1 MKQVIIL
8 MLLFVFATTSFAQQL
23 SDSKHALTKTDY
35 LEKSKKQK
43 KAASI
48 LLAGGAGIIITSFII
63 PKGELLHDGICVY
76 GLCDT
81 KYKNDGIKSAFFI
94 AGALSSLGSIPF
106 FISSGKNRRKAAS
119 ISIKMDN
126 TFQDLVYIS
135 FPAVRLN
142 INL

>member
-63 PKGELLHDGICVY
+63 PKGELLHDGICVLDY
-76 GLCDT
+76 VILNT
-81 KYKNDGIKSAFFI
+81 KMMESK
-94 AGALSSLGSIPF
+94 ALFL
-106 FISSGKNRRKAAS
+106 
-119 ISIKMDN
+119 
-126 TFQDLVYIS
+126 
-135 FPAVRLN
+135 
-142 INL
+142 